1 LDLGEFMAVSIHIQ
15 KIENDEHLRKAFA
28 FFDRDDSGF
37 IEIEEL
43 SDALANDLGP
53 NHEEILNAIVRDVD
67 TDKVI
72 TKILPFFLLFPS
84 LNFSDSSSKTTFPI
98 GNFMNQ

>member
-1 LDLGEFMAVSIHIQ
+1 MDLGEFMAVSIHIQ

-28 FFDRDDSGF
+28 FFDRNDSGF

-43 SDALANDLGP
+43 SDCLANDLGS
-53 NHEEILNAIVRDVD
+53 NHEEIINAIVRDVD

-72 TKILPFFLLFPS
+72 TNYQFLLYIF
-84 LNFSDSSSKTTFPI
+84 FS
-98 GNFMNQ
+98 

>member
-1 LDLGEFMAVSIHIQ
+1 MAVSIHIQ
-15 KIENDEHLRKAFA
+15 KIENDVHLRKAFA

-67 TDKVI
+67 IDKVI
-72 TKILPFFLLFPS
+72 TKILLDFCYFFS
-84 LNFSDSSSKTTFPI
+84 
-98 GNFMNQ
+98 